1 MNSSEKRNY
10 FRYPNRNYSSE
21 NGRVMRRKENIT
33 IKNIIYIIS
42 VEKLKTEIITWQHKL
57 RIGGHPL

>member
-21 NGRVMRRKENIT
+21 NGRVVTIAVNPFVAPFHVRIT
-33 IKNIIYIIS
+33 STHNMC
-42 VEKLKTEIITWQHKL
+42 VCL
-57 RIGGHPL
+57 PV